1 MIKTE
6 YPRKRGAKAALRKEA
21 AMKRFASIIVTLVM
35 VASTLIFPQISLA
48 RPNAAGTVT
57 VIVNDI
63 INAVTDAKAIVR
75 EDGYQVV
82 FNYTLG
88 VDAPALCDGPDT
100 DDTDANQENQWH
112 GIKITIPNDFPIPS
126 ANPADEGFIT
136 SSIGG
141 TTYVDRRNV
150 YFYFPSA
157 TAGTIFTVTYGNA
170 TTGLTMPERP
180 NKYTFS
186 FSSRVQTVYDVTDAC
201 YHEFSTATTSFGI
214 VSPSPQVPVLSNMTP
229 ATLTFDPN
237 VELVKTEVNVNFQLG
252 AGEERSLYTGDKI
265 SILFDWDPSV
275 IPAIQVVPAVGTTC
289 LDVPMSL
296 DKNLVTVNGTKCTVS
311 PTVIDL
317 GGFYRVDVYLPRDIR
332 CSNTT
337 GAAINI
343 KFDRKLAII
352 QGSGPP
358 YFRAAKI
365 ATIRANNDLV
375 EPDPDYTDG
384 DATDGYLL
392 SNAYAIG
399 TTLNA
404 PAVTVISSI
413 VDENAEYYIGA
424 SPNPGAIPP
433 YLIPPCGTEGS
444 FQIGPNGTL
453 LANDGVITFEF
464 PTGTTVPQDMSPGAI
479 TVTNLSSGVGPN
491 VVSSIPQISGNKV
504 AIKTPIDINPLDC
517 ILVHFSKTAHIE
529 NPPVGADD
537 YYIKIWTSSEPTV
550 ITSMIYSIVN
560 PGWGV
565 VNVDPNLS
573 FTDLGSTAGA
583 NECYV
588 NSNQDVYPP
597 GDESGAKYTFQFSL
611 SDVCS
616 VTVGD
621 SFIITLDGSYTAIMP
636 HTTAT
641 PTPIPPQYILVNG
654 VQCSVGAN
662 IAPVPWG
669 PTSIEVISPVSIMP
683 GSQVTITFLPSAGL
697 ENPDIEEEKVT
708 YVATI
713 NVMSSTGTRC
723 QEPITTQSYFITTKI
738 NHVELVPDF
747 TDGGLTWAIP
757 PYTETFK
764 PAVNVTT
771 MWRFDFCVGDYGN
784 PLLGIPNLVPGDTI
798 TVMFPEGVNLPSTL
812 IGDKIK
818 LIIHD
823 IATAGQP
830 LNAAGPTLGVDVFE
844 CIGIIDENKVHITV
858 PSGCIVEENTKLT
871 VFFPESLGIR
881 TPSSPGTY
889 IAMLKTS
896 KETTYV
902 PSDPFQIGTVVSD
915 IGVTV
920 TPNTSSSKD
929 QSCLLGTSEYI
940 VRFRLGT
947 AGNLSPGNTIS
958 VEFPAGFALPM
969 SLNINTVV
977 LNGVS
982 NPTPIILY
990 GNYYEIPVQTFLA
1003 AGSIVEVIFTKTA
1016 GISNPAIISTP
1027 ATYRFKL
1034 RTTREPAWVDSAP
1047 FDIISKVCMNCADA
1061 PNYYSVHYYNDGTA
1075 LFDQTAIMMGTVEGW
1090 LVGFETGDVG
1100 AFTQDVTTVTIEF
1113 PEGMG
1118 VPSYISQQY
1127 VRCYTSATFPIPP
1140 AAHNA
1145 VANCST
1151 GMQATRVQVDGNK
1164 VTITW
1169 PTLAVGP
1176 NIAAYIYFCEEAN
1189 LSAPM
1194 IPGDYVIKVYTDAE
1208 PESVNSCVFS
1218 VLARGMSPA
1227 IVTPIPSIA
1236 GAPNVEYKI
1245 EFTLGQFGGLSVGDT
1260 IKIDFM
1266 RSGALR
1272 QTIVAAPGF
1281 SGNQIPPM
1289 YVRVNNV
1296 ECMLPITYVD
1306 PVLGVSGLVFYVQT
1320 PVSIPAGGRVEVFFT
1335 KSCRITNPSSYSPPD
1350 FLNSAIEPNYMVTI
1364 STNREITPIESEE
1377 YEITHPDA
1385 TTRPDITNTPC
1396 VADIPAVYEISFY
1409 TPEAL
1414 VYQPNDTPPTYPGT
1428 STIELRFPDGFY
1440 LPNTMLPSAVQIN
1453 EYLCVVPP
1461 QIVGHTV
1468 ILRVPTNIDQWSKVT
1483 VKFDPSLMLYNPAEP
1498 GTYKIASSI
1507 NGSLNAITGDFVVCK
1522 QINICRVDIS
1532 PSGQISVPLGGT
1544 HTFQANVFDCQGQI
1558 IQDNVDIN
1566 WSFGSS
1572 AGYISPL
1579 NGRTTTFTAFQRGQ
1593 GVLMV
1598 SATYGNKTM
1607 TATTTIIVTGS
1618 PASLIIT
1625 PGGPST
1631 LVKNNCY
1638 TFSAQMYD
1646 DNNPPQPITASGVT
1660 YEWSLTNTSIA
1671 NIAPITGRYVELC
1684 PTDAG
1689 GGAIVCKAK
1698 FEGQEITARSDFIV
1712 KSGIYTLAPI
1722 PSSELGQIRVG
1733 QLSPD
1738 LQFELRDDNGVPVPA
1753 KENINVIVESTSPTG
1768 RFSKDKVTWTTTNKI
1783 ELSIIQGFTK
1793 TETFFYSDS
1802 TTGNV
1807 SLSGYAAD
1815 INPAYIR
1822 LTMTGPAARLSF
1834 TNPYRVTSASSPSEA
1849 LTLSVVDE
1857 FGNISPPSSDTVII
1871 LSSYK
1876 VVDGQVSTVPS
1887 STGEFSASP
1896 VNWSPLPGNML
1907 TLRAGQQNID
1917 VFYKDTVKG
1926 YYMIKATTAFF
1937 GQAGQTIEVTDET
1950 GVSGNLT
1957 VQVERPIAG
1966 VETDYIIDFRVGSGG
1981 AMGSNIGH
1989 IYFRFPPG
1997 TTLPGLSKAD
2007 VEVNGTPCQATP
2019 IVDNIAKTIEIITP
2033 VSIGPNSDVKV
2044 KIPRIIN
2051 PPEGTYTLDIWT
2063 SAEPKVVTSRSYQI
2077 GVSTVSQLRVS
2088 VMPNSV
2094 GLAAKYTVEFKTGPS
2109 GTLGVNDTITIQFP
2123 VGTVLATSIDPTK
2136 VQINGVLC
2144 TKKPLV
2150 QGLQMTLYN
2159 PMPIQAEQDVGIVI
2173 DELAGVKNPPIP
2185 RTDYVLKLATTSDS
2199 KFTDSSPYEI
2209 KQASTISN
2217 VKVTV
2222 VPPTVD
2228 KKAKYSINLTL
2239 GQNGAL
2245 FAGDKIS
2252 IQMNDQV
2259 LPTAI
2264 PKIYVSVNG
2273 IEPASDIIVDGKR
2286 LIITLAQGIAA
2297 GQNVVVNIEEQ
2308 GGVRNP
2314 SVAGNDYRIAVFTS
2328 KEPYAVSSDPFTI
2341 ESSIVVSYSVSPSV
2355 PDGQHGWYT
2364 VTPTITL
2371 ECNVS
2376 ASIMYRYEGESN
2388 YTTYTGPF
2396 QVSKTGQIVIYYKAK
2411 SLTSGTESVEKDIVI
2426 KYDPSKPE
2434 LKFPTLPQ
2442 TGEKIQTKDG
2452 SYTICGNIGDVNDVD
2467 LTMNGTP
2474 VPVGADG
2481 SFCVTVALVSGDN
2494 DFEFCATD
2502 YAGNKVCQKVTIE
2515 KKDKPPVLTI
2525 TEPGFMTR
2533 ITTIEFP
2540 YDQANN
2546 THQLKIKMT
2555 VKGATEPG
2563 ISEIIITPKTVEGES
2578 QKISVN
2584 PDGTFEGT
2592 VVFNAIG
2599 GLNTFEAVATDKL
2612 GNVATVNIKPVLSID
2627 FRLTKDN
2634 INANLNGLNVELLA
2648 APYISTTWR
2657 TMVPFRIMGEAIG
2670 AKIGWDGATRTASF
2684 ELGDTI
2690 IKLKINSSTAT
2701 VIKNGV
2707 SKTVTLDAP
2716 AVIKSGSTMVPFR
2729 FVAENFGATVSW
2741 DNNTKTARMVYP

>member
-6 YPRKRGAKAALRKEA
+6 HPRKRGAKAALRKEA

-35 VASTLIFPQISLA
+35 VASTLIFPQ
-48 RPNAAGTVT
+48 
-57 VIVNDI
+57 
-63 INAVTDAKAIVR
+63 VTDALYMVTGTANIGVYIPGLVGFPNPEVKAIAR
-75 EDGYQVV
+75 NDGYQIQIS
-82 FNYTLG
+82 YTFG
-88 VDAPALCDGPDT
+88 ESTPTTALCDGPDT

-112 GIKITIPNDFPIPS
+112 GIKITIPNDFPVPS
-126 ANPADEGFIT
+126 ANSDDEGYIT
-136 SSIGG
+136 ASGITISDAYI
-141 TTYVDRRNV
+141 DRRNV
-150 YFYFPSA
+150 YFYFGNA
-157 TAGTIFTVTYGNA
+157 TVGDTVNIVYGNA

-180 NKYTFS
+180 NKYTFNVATRIQQRYDPNACGGS
-186 FSSRVQTVYDVTDAC
+186 GGYVEFSSP
-201 YHEFSTATTSFGI
+201 TTGFGTI
-214 VSPSPQVPVLSNMTP
+214 SPSPQVAVLTNMTP
-229 ATLTFDPN
+229 ATLTFNPN
-237 VELVKTEVNVNFQLG
+237 TELSTTEMNVNFQLG
-252 AGEERSLYTGDKI
+252 AGEERSLYTGDRVR
-265 SILFDWDPSV
+265 ILLDYN
-275 IPAIQVVPAVGTTC
+275 PATGAHDIAAANCIQVPLA
-289 LDVPMSL
+289 LSK
-296 DKNLVTVNGTKCTVS
+296 DKVTVNGTKCTVS
-311 PTVIDL
+311 PTVTQM
-317 GGFYRVDVYLPRDIR
+317 GTSYYRIDVYLPRDIR

-337 GAAINI
+337 GAAVNI
-343 KFDRKLAII
+343 KFDKSLGIV

-358 YFRAAKI
+358 YYRAARI
-365 ATIRANNDLV
+365 ATFNESGVV
-375 EPDPDYTDG
+375 EPDPDSIDNDSADNRLT
-384 DATDGYLL
+384 
-392 SNAYAIG
+392 SNAYMIG
-399 TTLNA
+399 T
-404 PAVTVISSI
+404 VVSSPN
-413 VDENAEYYIGA
+413 VVVQSSLVGETANYYIGLRDDLTD
-424 SPNPGAIPP
+424 PTCGGAN
-433 YLIPPCGTEGS
+433 S
-444 FQIGPNGTL
+444 FQLGPNGAL
-453 LANDGVITFEF
+453 IANDSTITVEF
-464 PTGTTVPQDMSPGAI
+464 PTGTVVPRDIAPSAISVRLIGGAGW
-479 TVTNLSSGVGPN
+479 T
-491 VVSSIPQISGNKV
+491 VVSKIPQISGNKV
-504 AIKTPIDINPLDC
+504 TIVSPIDVPSSDC
-517 ILVHFSKTAHIE
+517 IAIHFSTTAHIE
-529 NPPVGADD
+529 NPSVGADD
-537 YYIKIWTSSEPTV
+537 FYLKLWTSKEPTV
-550 ITSMIYSIVN
+550 IASQIYSIVN

-573 FTDLGSTAGA
+573 FTDLDSTAGV

-588 NSNQDVYPP
+588 DSN
-597 GDESGAKYTFQFSL
+597 GDSDNTGARYTFQFSL

-616 VTVGD
+616 ITAGDTITV
-621 SFIITLDGSYTAIMP
+621 TLDNAYTTCMP
-636 HTTAT
+636 AS
-641 PTPIPPQYILVNG
+641 PILQQYVLVNG
-654 VQCSVGAN
+654 VQCSMATTVAGTSIVVTSPVN
-662 IAPVPWG
+662 IAA
-669 PTSIEVISPVSIMP
+669 
-683 GSQVTITFLPSAGL
+683 GSQVTVTFLPSAGI
-697 ENPDIEEEKVT
+697 ENPDIDEEKVIYT
-708 YVATI
+708 ARI
-713 NVMSSTGTRC
+713 NVGC
-723 QEPITTQSYFITTKI
+723 QEPITTQSYFIETRI
-738 NHVELVPDF
+738 NNVELVPDF
-747 TDGGLTWAIP
+747 TDGGTNWTSQIP
-757 PYTETFK
+757 YSQVFK
-764 PAVNVTT
+764 PAVNEIS
-771 MWRFDFCVGDYGN
+771 MWRFDFCLGDYGD
-784 PLLGIPNLVPGDTI
+784 PLIGKPNLIPGDTI
-798 TVMFPEGVNLPSTL
+798 TVKFPSGTKIPPVL
-812 IGDKIK
+812 IGQVG
-818 LIIHD
+818 LIIHRP
-823 IATAGQP
+823 IADQP
-830 LNAAGPTLGVDVFE
+830 LPLNPANPNLVFN
-844 CIGIIDENKVHITV
+844 CVGLVNGDEVTITV
-858 PSGCIVEENTKLT
+858 PNDVISIDENTKLT
-871 VFFPESLGIR
+871 IFFPESLGIR
-881 TPSSPGTY
+881 TPSTPGY
-889 IAMLKTS
+889 YVANIKTS
-896 KETTYV
+896 RETTYV
-902 PSDPFQIGTVVSD
+902 PSDPFIIGTVVSEV
-915 IGVTV
+915 GVIV
-920 TPNTSSSKD
+920 TPNTSGSRAD
-929 QSCLLGTSEYI
+929 DCVYGNSEYI
-940 VRFRLGT
+940 LSFRLGS
-947 AGNLSPGNTIS
+947 AGTLSPGSTIT
-958 VEFPAGFALPM
+958 VRFPISFNLPF
-969 SLNINTVV
+969 SLAIDTVV
-977 LNGVS
+977 LNGIA
-982 NPTPIILY
+982 NTTPIPVSVGPNGIDLQ
-990 GNYYEIPVQTFLA
+990 IPVQTYIA
-1003 AGSIVEVIFTKTA
+1003 AGSIVQITFTKDA
-1016 GISNPAIISTP
+1016 GIRNPILTRTP
-1027 ATYRFKL
+1027 STYRL
-1034 RTTREPAWVDSAP
+1034 QMSTSTEPAWVESKP
-1047 FDIISKVCMNCADA
+1047 FDIISKVCMDCQGVFWR
-1061 PNYYSVHYYNDGTA
+1061 SVHF
-1075 LFDQTAIMMGTVEGW
+1075 FDSNTNQFSSTTIDSGNVQGW
-1090 LVGFETGDVG
+1090 LVGFSPGDTFMHPF
-1100 AFTQDVTTVTIEF
+1100 ADEKRDIIIEF
-1113 PEGMG
+1113 PTGMSI
-1118 VPSYISQQY
+1118 PSIIPKQF
-1127 VRCYTSATFPIPP
+1127 VRVWNTVLIPP
-1140 AAHNA
+1140 GPWPGTPADPTYHPTINS
-1145 VANCST
+1145 CT
-1151 GMQATRVQVDGNK
+1151 GGQGASQVTVNGNK
-1164 VTITW
+1164 VTISLPSWTPVSI
-1169 PTLAVGP
+1169 PTP
-1176 NIAAYIYFCEEAN
+1176 DYIIWVYFCNQAN
-1189 LSAPM
+1189 LVAPSV
-1194 IPGDYVIKVYTDAE
+1194 PGDYVVKVSTTSE
-1208 PESVNSCVFS
+1208 PEPVDSCSFS
-1218 VLARGMSPA
+1218 VSARGMSPA

-1296 ECMLPITYVD
+1296 ECMLPVTYVD
-1306 PVLGVSGLVFYVQT
+1306 PTAGPPANGLIFYVQT
-1320 PVSIPAGGRVEVFFT
+1320 PIAIPPSSRVEIVFT
-1335 KSCRITNPSSYSPPD
+1335 NNCRITNPLSSSPND
-1350 FLNSAIEPNYMVTI
+1350 FDTSPIEPNYRVRI
-1364 STNREITPIESEE
+1364 STNREITEIESKE
-1377 YEITHPDA
+1377 YEITPLNA
-1385 TTRPDITNTPC
+1385 TTRPIITNTPC
-1396 VADIPAVYEISFY
+1396 VADIPAIYELSFY
-1409 TPEAL
+1409 TPTGL
-1414 VYQPNDTPPTYPGT
+1414 VFRPNNPQNS
-1428 STIELRFPDGFY
+1428 STILIEFPDGFY
-1440 LPNTMLPSAVQIN
+1440 LPNTMLPSAVTIN
-1453 EYLCVVPP
+1453 EYLCVVAPV
-1461 QIVGHTV
+1461 IVGRNVT
-1468 ILRVPTNIDQWSKVT
+1468 LRVPTDIGQWSKVT
-1483 VKFDPSLMLYNPAEP
+1483 VRFDPSLMLYNPKAP
-1498 GTYKIASSI
+1498 GTYEIETSV
-1507 NGSLNAITGDFVVCK
+1507 NGSPPISGDFTVCK

-1689 GGAIVCKAK
+1689 GSAIVCKAK

-1871 LSSYK
+1871 LSSYR
-1876 VVDGQVSTVPS
+1876 VVNGQVSTVPS

-1981 AMGSNIGH
+1981 AMGSNVGH

-2185 RTDYVLKLATTSDS
+2185 RMDYVLKLATTSDS